1 MFDNVCAHYRER
13 ECVYAAPRERVHFA
27 VRRLGEWKLVWRPKG
42 TKTVAPSLLGAHSVE
57 AAQSPERG
65 GEGGGRA
72 SAPPG
77 GWGGGD
83 ETKMFAQSGP
93 SVEAYL
99 AKSRGGVAKSAGDV
113 RVSDGVGSRVQGA
126 HVPP

>member
-1 MFDNVCAHYRER
+1 M
-13 ECVYAAPRERVHFA
+13 HFA
-27 VRRLGEWKLVWRPKG
+27 ARRLGEWKLVWRPKG
-42 TKTVAPSLLGAHSVE
+42 TKTVSPSLLGAHSVE

-65 GEGGGRA
+65 GERGGRA

-113 RVSDGVGSRVQGA
+113 RVSDGAGSRLGCRVRTYPRQMLSSA
-126 HVPP
+126 